1 MKNETFNRNEIITI
15 PKFLGY
21 YAALPLGLSTIILA
35 TITLFSTINR
45 DAFNGAGLTYLDA
58 AQASLSSLNAV
69 NAALPDND
77 FGIPLLAIGVPAA
90 LSVLTKTFSKN
101 PILVINIDRLLMAV
115 VELALLITW
124 LSYTASSISIVTGVQ
139 QVKGVDYID
148 FPTLIILGAVT
159 PIGVSLISCMATEV
173 SKATVSRDKEVN
185 RALID
190 HRKDR
195 LLHLRSMAQSVAN
208 THSITSS
215 KDGKAGKAGRLKVL
229 LGKISIPLN
238 ETPKGAPG
246 AAIRLF
252 IIFIATLVIPS
263 VVGGPFLAYANP
275 SLPAQKAVS
284 IMLSISAVVS
294 LPSIMVFMLGACT
307 IANFYQA
314 KLIKFISR
322 TNTLFIISTSLLL
335 IYINAAESGQHRVPL
350 LTLLLPSFVAFGVYN
365 KSYIAPMGLGFV
377 SPIYLWL
384 IKNQEAALVES
395 ISRAEDRLNGT
406 PEDENV

>member
-21 YAALPLGLSTIILA
+21 YAALPLGLSTVILA
-35 TITLFSTINR
+35 TIILFSTINR

-69 NAALPDND
+69 NAALPEND

-90 LSVLTKTFSKN
+90 LSMLTKTFSKN
-101 PILVINIDRLLMAV
+101 PILVINIDRLLMAA
-115 VELALLITW
+115 VELALLIAW

-148 FPTLIILGAVT
+148 FPTLIILGAVA

-190 HRKDR
+190 DRKDR

-215 KDGKAGKAGRLKVL
+215 KDGKAGRLKVL

-238 ETPKGAPG
+238 GTPKGAPG

-252 IIFIATLVIPS
+252 IIFIATLVIPG

-275 SLPAQKAVS
+275 SLSAQKAVS

-294 LPSIMVFMLGACT
+294 LPSIMVFTLGIYT

-350 LTLLLPSFVAFGVYN
+350 LTLLLPSLVAFGVYN
-365 KSYIAPMGLGFV
+365 KSYIAPMSLGFV

-395 ISRAEDRLNGT
+395 ISRAEDRLNGI
-406 PEDENV
+406 PEDENA